1 MPRAKTRKSSPQRLR
16 SPSPGLR
23 LVSQV
28 YHRDILWKRGD
39 LVMVVEDNEEYVAQI
54 RAVVLS
60 RLSMPGVIIRWLL
73 PGPKKTWEI
82 GPDHDLPIELSCLTA
97 LGPPPKYLKQLEVLD
112 LDEPQWHQVRLDTP
126 R

>member
-1 MPRAKTRKSSPQRLR
+1 M
-16 SPSPGLR
+16 R

-73 PGPKKTWEI
+73 PGPKKTWEV
-82 GPDHDLPIELSCLTA
+82 GHLSI
-97 LGPPPKYLKQLEVLD
+97 
-112 LDEPQWHQVRLDTP
+112 
-126 R
+126 